1 MPSVNF
7 EVGKN
12 FKFALS
18 FIKYDD
24 FTVKNVSSIVNG
36 YVGIS
41 LIKYKSEKVN
51 GVNVQSEIGN
61 IELKNCDLSYFDSFI
76 DSRDS

>member
-1 MPSVNF
+1 MRF
-7 EVGKN
+7 EGGKN

-24 FTVKNVSSIVNG
+24 FNVKNVSSLVSG

-51 GVNVQSEIGN
+51 GVNVQS
-61 IELKNCDLSYFDSFI
+61 
-76 DSRDS
+76 